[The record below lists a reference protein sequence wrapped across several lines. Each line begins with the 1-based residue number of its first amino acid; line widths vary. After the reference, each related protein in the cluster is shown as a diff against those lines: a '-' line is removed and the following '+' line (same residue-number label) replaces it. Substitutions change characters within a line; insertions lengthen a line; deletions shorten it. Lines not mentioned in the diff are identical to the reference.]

1 MEFQMLF
8 AQHLADYVFVEIRQV
23 DDADFGKHVRHLVD
37 DVFGARLT
45 NGELVFV
52 GFDGVDHFHERFDG
66 EHVMLC
72 GHGAQLFAWLRVLV
86 TFFEQ
91 RRLIEHLARV
101 GEEFRSVHGQ
111 GDALRRAGEDL
122 DAKLVLEFL
131 HRRAQRGL

>member
-8 AQHLADYVFVEIRQV
+8 AQHLANHVFVEIGQV

-72 GHGAQLFAWLRVLV
+72 GHGAQLLAWLRILV

-91 RRLIEHLARV
+91 
-101 GEEFRSVHGQ
+101 
-111 GDALRRAGEDL
+111 
-122 DAKLVLEFL
+122 
-131 HRRAQRGL
+131 